1 MVDVIQELGHLK
13 KLAKEDHNKRFNR
26 LYRLLRQE
34 SFLEIAKQDIAGNKG
49 ARTPGVDGQT
59 IDDITS
65 NQITKLCRELAEGRY
80 QPQPV
85 RRQYIP
91 KRNGKLRPLGI
102 PASRDKVIQSGVALI
117 LNAIYE
123 PVFRNCSHGFR
134 PERSP
139 ITALRQVW
147 SAYRAGAT
155 WIIEGDITDCFG
167 SLSHQVILNCLRK
180 RIQDE
185 RFIDLIR
192 KMLQAGVMEDG
203 CYTPTYSGAPQG
215 GIVSPILSNVVL
227 HELDC
232 WMEDQLDAN
241 PAPES
246 NQQRYARHNPI
257 YTRLQSRINYIRS
270 CLDGKRPISKRTS
283 PEELKQEL
291 RDKLRLRRDEPCYLP
306 RKVVYYS
313 RFADDFVV
321 VLCHHAKQEAT
332 LMKATIAAWMHTQL
346 GLTLNQDKTHITH
359 WRRAFRFLGYE
370 LEGRRNRNGT
380 SWLHLGVP
388 REALRSV
395 VARIKKATAFPQ
407 APEYDVFN
415 NVNAVARGWS
425 NYYRYAHNISSIGS
439 KLTTITF
446 WLTLHYLGQKRRRSL
461 TKLMRK
467 HYVHHPKTACKA
479 LFVYKPGK
487 PPSTENRFYL
497 WHKAPS
503 RLSLASMTTRYV
515 QNQQA
520 FIDTNWA
527 SGYSLQK
534 RLETREL
541 ANHHCQNCGSTD
553 VDLFVHH
560 PNRLRNAKQAKRGS
574 RNTAKSG
581 MNQHTKL
588 LCYSCHLAHHH
599 GSYRQ

>member
-1 MVDVIQELGHLK
+1 MVDVFQELGHLK

-34 SFLEIAKQDIAGNKG
+34 SFLEFAKQDIAGNKG

-65 NQITKLCRELAEGRY
+65 KQITKLCWELAEDRY

-167 SLSHQVILNCLRK
+167 SLPHQVILNCLRK
-180 RIQDE
+180 RIRDE

-192 KMLQAGVMEDG
+192 KMLQAGVMEAG
-203 CYTPTYSGAPQG
+203 CYTPSYSGAPQG
-215 GIVSPILSNVVL
+215 GIVCPILSNVVL

-232 WMEDQLDAN
+232 WMEDHLDAN
-241 PAPES
+241 PPPES
-246 NQQRYARHNPI
+246 DRDRYARHNPI
-257 YTRLQSRINYIRS
+257 YTRLQSRINYIRG

-283 PEELKQEL
+283 PEKLRQEL
-291 RDKLRLRRDEPCYLP
+291 RDKLRLRRNVPCYLP
-306 RKVVYYS
+306 RKVVYFS

-321 VLCHHAKQEAT
+321 VLCHHSKQEAKR
-332 LMKATIAAWMHTQL
+332 MKATIAAWMHTQL
-346 GLTLNQDKTHITH
+346 GLTLNRYKTHITH
-359 WRRAFRFLGYE
+359 WQKSYRFLGYE
-370 LEGRRNRNGT
+370 LEGRQNRNGT
-380 SWLHLGVP
+380 PWLHLGVP

-395 VARIKKATAFPQ
+395 VARIKRATAYPQ

-446 WLTLHYLGQKRRRSL
+446 WLTLHYLGKKRRRSL

-467 HYVHHPKTACKA
+467 HYDHHPKTACKA
-479 LFVYKPGK
+479 LFVYKPGT
-487 PPSTENRFYL
+487 PPITNNRFYL

-515 QNQQA
+515 QDQHA

-527 SGYSLQK
+527 YGYSVHK
-534 RLETREL
+534 RLETQEL

-560 PNRLRNAKQAKRGS
+560 PNRLRNVKQAKRGS
-574 RNTAKSG
+574 RNTAISG
-581 MNQHTKL
+581 MTQHTKL
-588 LCYSCHLAHHH
+588 LCYPCHLAHHH